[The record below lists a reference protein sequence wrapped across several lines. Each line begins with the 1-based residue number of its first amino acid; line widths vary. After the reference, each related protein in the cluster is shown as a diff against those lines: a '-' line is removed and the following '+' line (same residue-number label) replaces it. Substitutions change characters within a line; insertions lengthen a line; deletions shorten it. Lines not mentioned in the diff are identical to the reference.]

1 MTAARA
7 ATQPKN
13 NTFGM
18 DSLSISGANSNPW
31 GNDNAWAQPDPAP
44 APAAAPPKPQPVQA
58 QAPQPVQDDDDFGGW
73 SHASPVRTHATPAVP
88 QQQEE
93 FGGWSHASPVSE
105 RAPPAPAA
113 APKQNFGG
121 GSDDLFGNVWG

>member
-1 MTAARA
+1 MNAAPA
-7 ATQPKN
+7 ATQTKN
-13 NTFGM
+13 STFGM

-44 APAAAPPKPQPVQA
+44 APAAAPPKPQPV

-121 GSDDLFGNVWG
+121 GQDDLFGNVWG